1 MGCPFPLQDVK
12 NVGKKTSRRY
22 RSRSLSASSTD
33 SYSSGKKMKG
43 TLKTLEPLNENM
55 FITTKEEEKRERKVC
70 DLNSRFNNNEK
81 EEVEGVLLSNRFSP
95 LS

>member
-1 MGCPFPLQDVK
+1 
-12 NVGKKTSRRY
+12 
-22 RSRSLSASSTD
+22 
-33 SYSSGKKMKG
+33 MKG